1 MRRVLYAV
9 LALIAAAVVMY
20 FEELPSA
27 GGMGPSPDSTLVQ
40 APDLPSGATDY
51 WQPTAAPAFSADGVR
66 VAFWNAE
73 FLFDGT
79 GDEGRADFPWKG
91 DAVASRHHRDRV
103 ARVLRTLNA
112 DVVMLAEVENREVLE
127 MLVQESL
134 SDLGYTVHYVR
145 GRDSFTRQDMGLLS
159 RVPIEALGRTD
170 ERAPMPGTDET
181 YGVSKNLWA
190 RFTLG
195 RTPVTIIGLHFLSQ
209 PDNQERRP
217 SREAQAEVIRQLAAA
232 ERSEGREV
240 IVTGD
245 FNDFDADVPDRKGSQ
260 PITQVLTTVKRAGLQ
275 NVMERIPQEDR
286 YTALW
291 DRNDSGTV
299 DRNELSAID
308 HMLLSPGLW
317 RRVREVQFVHMHD
330 PTHGPDHFP
339 IVVTL
344 SR

>member
-1 MRRVLYAV
+1 MRRILYAV
-9 LALIAAAVVMY
+9 LALLAAAIVMY
-20 FEELPSA
+20 FEEPA
-27 GGMGPSPDSTLVQ
+27 GGVLSGPDSTRTE
-40 APDLPSGATDY
+40 APALPSGATDY
-51 WQPTAAPAFSADGVR
+51 WQPASAPSFTADGVR

-73 FLFDGT
+73 FLFDGV
-79 GDEGRADFPWKG
+79 DEEGRADFPWKG
-91 DAVASRHHRDRV
+91 DPIASRHHRDRV
-103 ARVLRTLNA
+103 ARVLRALNA
-112 DVVMLAEVENREVLE
+112 DVVMLAEVENREVME

-134 SDLGYTVHYVR
+134 ADLGYTVHYVR
-145 GRDSFTRQDMGLLS
+145 GRDNFTRQDMGLLS
-159 RVPIEALGRTD
+159 RLPIEEVGRTD

-190 RFTLG
+190 RFSLG

-209 PDNQERRP
+209 PDNAERRP

-232 ERSEGREV
+232 ERAAGREV

-245 FNDFDADVPDRKGSQ
+245 FNDFDADVPDRKNSQ
-260 PITQVLTTVKRAGLQ
+260 PITQVLSTVKGAGLQ
-275 NVMERIPQEDR
+275 NVMERIPQELR

-291 DRNDSGTV
+291 DRNDSGSV

-308 HMLLSPGLW
+308 HMLLSAGLW
-317 RRVREVQFVHMHD
+317 RRVRDVQFVHMHD

-344 SR
+344 AR